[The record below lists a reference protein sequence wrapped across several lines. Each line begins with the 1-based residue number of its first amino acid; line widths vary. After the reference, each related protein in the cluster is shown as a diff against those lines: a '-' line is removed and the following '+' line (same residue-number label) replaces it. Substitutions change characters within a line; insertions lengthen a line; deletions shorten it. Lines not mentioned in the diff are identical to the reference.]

1 MKIVL
6 RYNRKK
12 NDLDYIP
19 WPEPGPVPP
28 IIDPPEPDEPKD
40 GAPPAVKDGACGEIN
55 HERSSFNHTK
65 RRR

>member
-28 IIDPPEPDEPKD
+28 IIDPPAPDEPKD
-40 GAPPAVKDGACGEIN
+40 GAPPE
-55 HERSSFNHTK
+55 HTTCPRK
-65 RRR
+65 ARNVPKA